1 MNFQFRRDEE
11 VAAKEVASKTVSIM
25 EKMMESMKIEGETE
39 MQELRNNMV
48 FLDYCRSAIE
58 KAIAEKKNKLLQER
72 K

>member
-39 MQELRNNMV
+39 MQELRNNITTEV
-48 FLDYCRSAIE
+48 PSKRL
-58 KAIAEKKNKLLQER
+58 
-72 K
+72 